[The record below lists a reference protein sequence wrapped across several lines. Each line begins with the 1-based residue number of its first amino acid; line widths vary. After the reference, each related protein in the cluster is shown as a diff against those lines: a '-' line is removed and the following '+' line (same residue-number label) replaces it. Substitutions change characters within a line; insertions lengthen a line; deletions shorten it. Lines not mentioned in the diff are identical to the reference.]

1 MEDFVVI
8 ATFSIENVAIT
19 TKSSNGAYYGTIISY
34 EDLGIPQWRIASI
47 VLLNWEG
54 ATASFT
60 PYLHYNQGINV
71 MSDISQTVTKMSLRI
86 FWT

>member
-1 MEDFVVI
+1 VLNRNAMKEV
-8 ATFSIENVAIT
+8 TIENVAIT

-71 MSDISQTVTKMSLRI
+71 MSDISQTVAKISLRI